1 MTIITG
7 TEYKA
12 NQGKYIKRANEGER
26 VIISSHGGYVEL
38 KPVPETDKDV
48 REHINAMSFFTA
60 AKKVRREYDERD
72 YTTLRSHEDIVNWFN
87 SL

>member
-38 KPVPETDKDV
+38 KPVPETDRDV
-48 REHINAMSFFTA
+48 REHINAMSFLA
-60 AKKVRREYDERD
+60 VGKRIRKKVDEGKMLMFNTVDELREH
-72 YTTLRSHEDIVNWFN
+72 LA
-87 SL
+87 LL